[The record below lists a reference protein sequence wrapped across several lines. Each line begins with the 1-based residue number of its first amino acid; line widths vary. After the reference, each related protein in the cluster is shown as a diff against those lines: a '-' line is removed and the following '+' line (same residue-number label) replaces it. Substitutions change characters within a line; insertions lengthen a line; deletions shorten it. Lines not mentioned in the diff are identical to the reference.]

1 MDWLRCQN
9 LLLYSLKF
17 YFRIWLLARSP
28 LSPKKALF
36 FNDMLQPNYFSLPK
50 IMRFTKRSSPFIS
63 FMKLFIASLY
73 FIMLIYIFVWK
84 YMFGNELMNQSL
96 SYTWR
101 DGGENGWFFLGV
113 WYFCVFFLSS
123 YIHIFNFYIYLY
135 THLYFICRAFST
147 WVIRLGGLGN
157 DPLRYRHKINCIVL
171 AHMVFTENRGGIDR
185 QLTANEEGG
194 SHGFHGEQ
202 RGYWLPINCK
212 WGGGITWFSG
222 GTEGV
227 LTAN

>member
-73 FIMLIYIFVWK
+73 FIMLIYIYIYIYICLKIHVWERTYEPVIILHLK
-84 YMFGNELMNQSL
+84 
-96 SYTWR
+96 
-101 DGGENGWFFLGV
+101 GWGREWMIFLGGV
-113 WYFCVFFLSS
+113 IFLRFFSLVIYT
-123 YIHIFNFYIYLY
+123 YI
-135 THLYFICRAFST
+135 
-147 WVIRLGGLGN
+147 
-157 DPLRYRHKINCIVL
+157 
-171 AHMVFTENRGGIDR
+171 
-185 QLTANEEGG
+185 
-194 SHGFHGEQ
+194 
-202 RGYWLPINCK
+202 
-212 WGGGITWFSG
+212 
-222 GTEGV
+222 
-227 LTAN
+227 